1 LWLPRRRAGRGGK
14 EWKSRASRGKL
25 LNIGWINSK
34 VLLYSMGNYIQH
46 PVTNLSEKEYIY
58 IYAKLSRLAIQD
70 NSTQHCKST
79 ILQ

>member
-1 LWLPRRRAGRGGK
+1 MWLPRRRAGRGGK

-46 PVTNLSEKEYIY
+46 PVINLSEKEYIY
-58 IYAKLSRLAIQD
+58 I
-70 NSTQHCKST
+70 CKIEPPCYT
-79 ILQ
+79 GQFNTAL